1 MWIVERA
8 DFNRDPN
15 DYRTLTIISKI
26 NNKDIFYI
34 STNDGSWECNIET
47 GQSKI
52 VNIEFECLNEIK
64 ALRDG
69 LTKIL
74 EYCNN

>member
-15 DYRTLTIISKI
+15 DYRTLIIISKV
-26 NNKDIFYI
+26 NKDIFYI
-34 STNDGSWECNIET
+34 STNDGSWECNT
-47 GQSKI
+47 KGQSKI

-74 EYCNN
+74 EYGSN